1 MTSVNFNGLE
11 PREGDISVEESI
23 LVQGARE
30 HNLRNI
36 DVQLPKDKLI
46 VFTGVSGSGKSSMAI
61 DTVYAE
67 GQRRYI
73 ESLSAYARQF
83 LGQLGKPDVDEI
95 VGLSPS
101 IAIDQGSTGHN
112 PRSTVATVTEVYDY
126 LRVLYA
132 RVGQSH
138 CPECG
143 HEVGSQTPADIVQ
156 ALLDY
161 PERTRL
167 IILAPLFR
175 GSRGAHEREFADLR
189 KAGFARLRVDGEIYE
204 LRPGFTLNPN
214 QRHDIDVVI
223 DRIVIKDGVEPRVA
237 QAVET
242 ALMRG
247 DGSLLVHIVPT
258 EGERSPFAS
267 REDDL
272 LFSENHTCPHCR
284 ISFMRPEPRH
294 FSFNNPDGMCENC
307 RGLGVQMGISPKSM
321 VPDETLSMMQG
332 AVSVWGPLDKQ
343 RADKEKVIAE
353 ALAKHLGF
361 NLKTPWKDLTAAQ
374 QHAILYGTGDDILTI
389 TAPNKDGN
397 TDTVPTNTGNTGNTG
412 RKRRGKKRRRRKR
425 KPQQQQQRQRQYR
438 VHFLG
443 IIPTE
448 EEKYGFEMGEIA
460 EDAFPENFVRMPCR
474 TCDGTR
480 LNPWVRAVTLSD
492 TSITDVL
499 EMSIQDAAKFFG
511 ELVLSERETF
521 IASELLKEIRGRLG
535 FLMDVGLGYLTLAR
549 PAPTLS
555 GGEAQRIRLASQVG
569 AGLRDVT
576 YVLDEPSIGLH
587 PRDHAGLLMTLLN
600 LRDQGNTVI
609 VVEHDEATMLVAD
622 LIVDFGPGAG
632 IKGGQITDIGTPAQ
646 FVEESHTLT
655 AQYLRGDK
663 VIVQPE
669 SRRPTGDTWVQICNA
684 RQNNL
689 QGISPKIPVG
699 TLCCVTGVSGSGKSS
714 LIHDILYSALARD
727 LMKAKT
733 VPGDYDDIRGAVKGK
748 NVPVSRVIDKI
759 ININMAPI
767 GRTPRSNA
775 ATYTK
780 VFDSIRA
787 LYAGLPEAKLRGYK
801 PGRFSFNVPGGRCE
815 ACNGNGAKK
824 VDMGLLSDVWVECE
838 VCEGKRF
845 NSETLVIKYKEKNIS
860 EVLEMDIDTALTHFA
875 DIPKVTR
882 GLKLLHDVGLDYIKL
897 GQPAPTLSGGEAQRI
912 KLSREL
918 SKRGTGKTLY
928 ILDEPTTGLH
938 FDDVNKL
945 LMILHRLVD
954 DGNTVVVVEHNLE
967 VINSADY
974 LIDLG
979 PEGGV
984 GGGTIVAVG
993 TPEQIAEMPESYT
1006 GQALRGDFDICSSS
1020 DPNEPQGVIADSN
1033 EIVARNEVE
1042 EFLRGRFLG
1051 YTEPDVKPPIHL
1063 NEPQG
1068 KIENIAVR
1076 GATENNLKNIDID
1089 IPHRKMTALTGVSG
1103 SGKTSLALDT
1113 VYAEGQ
1119 RRYIETLSTYA
1130 RQFIGQMEKPKVS
1143 KIEGLS
1149 PAIAISHANAGQN
1162 PRSTVATITEIHDGL
1177 RTLYARWGKPYCPD
1191 CQVEVQSQT
1200 AEEITEQV
1208 FEILHKQQ
1216 VDVLAPLTNFLLL
1229 PGGRKGVIRGKMV
1242 DVNAGESAY
1251 GLKGNENYADVF
1263 RRLQR
1268 AGFVRVQIDG
1278 KIHRLDAVPKLS
1290 KGIRHEIFIVIDR
1303 VELVDEE
1310 RSRFTEAIEL
1320 ALLQSGGFVLI
1331 EKRKGGRTTGRHFFS
1346 EHAMCRSCGNNFGQL
1361 TPRHF
1366 SFNNKIGACDSCD
1379 GRGIKIHP
1387 PHDTCNQCHGTRL
1400 KPFPSCVRF
1409 EDMTVSELMAL
1420 SITEIIEFFNARL
1433 KQIEVQ
1439 ITDEAQ
1445 SGNGDPSVPK
1455 GVSTS
1460 RATHPALHIHTSPEF
1475 EAEVLRQIRTRLQFL
1490 EDIGLGYLAL
1500 ERGAPTLSGGEMR
1513 RIQLASQL
1521 GSGLTGVTYILD
1533 EPSIGLH
1540 PRDQERLIS
1549 ALKELRDIG
1558 NSVLVVEHDRDT
1570 ILAADHVIDFG
1581 PQAGKG
1587 GGQIVAVGT
1596 PDTFT
1601 NGDTPLQD
1609 VDKNPTTKSLTQA
1622 YLSNEVEIPV
1632 PKTRRKGTGK
1642 QLAIFGAETN
1652 NLKNINVKIPL
1663 GTLTCVTGVSGCG
1676 KSSLVEGT
1684 LKPALESR
1692 SSIKAG
1698 NPEDQ
1703 RYTHQLGDGN
1713 REPIYNN
1720 YGLPEYRSIRGVSYI
1735 KRLINV
1741 DQKAIGETPRSNPAT
1756 YTDLFTRIRE
1766 LFAEQHDAKSRG
1778 YSISMFSFNLASG
1791 QCHVCEGHRFNRV
1804 EMHFLPDIWIPCET
1818 CNSTGYSM
1826 ETLEIRYNG
1835 KNIAEVLNMTV
1846 DEALEFFAESPRICR
1861 TLQMLADVGL
1871 GYIELGQSAT
1881 TLSGGEAQRVKL
1893 AKELARRQTGST
1905 LYIMDEPTTGL
1916 HFEDIQKLLKVLN
1929 RLVDAGNT
1937 IIAVE
1942 HNIDVIKSADWIIDL
1957 GPEGSKGGGE
1967 VVAMGTPEKVAKV
1980 QESHTAR
1987 FLREVL

>member
-1 MTSVNFNGLE
+1 MT
-11 PREGDISVEESI
+11 EESI
-23 LVQGARE
+23 LVHGARE
-30 HNLRNI
+30 HNLKNVDIR
-36 DVQLPKDKLI
+36 LPKDKLI
-46 VFTGVSGSGKSSMAI
+46 VFTGVSGSGKSSLAI
-61 DTVYAE
+61 DTLYAE

-112 PRSTVATVTEVYDY
+112 PRSTVATVTEIYDY
-126 LRVLYA
+126 IRVLYA
-132 RVGQSH
+132 RVGQLH
-138 CPECG
+138 CPDCG
-143 HEVGSQTPADIVQ
+143 GEVGSQTAADIVE
-156 ALLDY
+156 ALLAY

-167 IILAPLFR
+167 IILAPILR
-175 GSRGAHEREFADLR
+175 GSRGAHEKELEDLR
-189 KAGFARLRVDGEIYE
+189 KAGFARLRINGDIYE
-204 LRPGFTLNPN
+204 LRPGLTLSPN
-214 QRHDIDVVI
+214 RRHDIDVII
-223 DRIVIKDGVEPRVA
+223 DRIVIKEGVESRVA
-237 QAVET
+237 QAVDT
-242 ALMRG
+242 ALLRG
-247 DGSLLVHIVPT
+247 DGSLLVYVVPH
-258 EGERSPFAS
+258 EGEAS
-267 REDDL
+267 SFISEEDDL
-272 LFSENHTCPHCR
+272 LFSEDYTCAQCR
-284 ISFMRPEPRH
+284 ISFVEPEPRH
-294 FSFNNPDGMCENC
+294 FSFNNPDGMCEKC
-307 RGLGVQMGISPKSM
+307 RGLGVEMGILPKLII
-321 VPDETLSMMQG
+321 PDDTLSIMQG
-332 AVSVWGPLDKQ
+332 AISLWGPLNT
-343 RADKEKVIAE
+343 RRSLKERVIVE
-353 ALAKHLGF
+353 ALAKHLQF
-361 NLKTPWKDLTAAQ
+361 DVNTPWKDLTPKQ
-374 QHAILYGTGDDILTI
+374 QHAILYGTGDAVLTI
-389 TAPNKDGN
+389 VTPRS
-397 TDTVPTNTGNTGNTG
+397 T
-412 RKRRGKKRRRRKR
+412 RRKR
-425 KPQQQQQRQRQYR
+425 TEYR
-438 VHFLG
+438 ARFHG

-448 EEKYGFEMGEIA
+448 EQKYQFDDNDDTDTET
-460 EDAFPENFVRMPCR
+460 FPDYFVKMPCR

-480 LNPWVRAVTLSD
+480 LNPWVKAVTIGQ
-492 TSITDVL
+492 TPITDLL
-499 EMSIQDAAKFFG
+499 EMSIQDATEFFNN
-511 ELVLSERETF
+511 LVLPERETF

-600 LRDQGNTVI
+600 LRNQGNTVI

-622 LIVDFGPGAG
+622 WIVDFGPGAG
-632 IKGGQITDIGTPAQ
+632 IKGGKITDIAPPAA
-646 FVEESHTLT
+646 FIKESETLT

-669 SRRPTGDTWVQICNA
+669 CRRQTADRWVQIRDA

-689 QGISPKIPVG
+689 KGISPKIPVG
-699 TLCCVTGVSGSGKSS
+699 TLSCVTGVSGSGKSS
-714 LIHDILYSALARD
+714 LIHDILYCALARD

-733 VPGDYDDIRGAVKGK
+733 VPGDYGDIRGILDGK
-748 NVPVSRVIDKI
+748 DVAISEVIDKI
-759 ININMAPI
+759 INIDMAPI

-780 VFDSIRA
+780 VFDNIRA

-801 PGRFSFNVPGGRCE
+801 PGRFSFNVAGGRCE
-815 ACNGNGAKK
+815 ACRGNGAKK

-845 NSETLVIKYKEKNIS
+845 NAETLAIRYKGKNIS
-860 EVLEMDIDTALTHFA
+860 EVLEMDIETALAHFS
-875 DIPKVTR
+875 DIPKIAR

-918 SKRGTGKTLY
+918 AKRGTGKTLY

-954 DGNTVVVVEHNLE
+954 EGNTVVVVEHNLE

-984 GGGTIVAVG
+984 GGGSIVAVG
-993 TPEQIAEMPESYT
+993 TPEEIADAPASYT
-1006 GQALRGDFDICSSS
+1006 GRALRGDYDISRNVQ
-1020 DPNEPQGVIADSN
+1020 DLEPEFAPELLRETEEAADT
-1033 EIVARNEVE
+1033 IV
-1042 EFLRGRFLG
+1042 
-1051 YTEPDVKPPIHL
+1051 
-1063 NEPQG
+1063 
-1068 KIENIAVR
+1068 VR
-1076 GATENNLKNIDID
+1076 GATENNLKNVDID

-1113 VYAEGQ
+1113 IYAEGQ

-1191 CQVEVQSQT
+1191 CLEEVQPQS
-1200 AEEITEQV
+1200 AAEITENMYERLYEQR
-1208 FEILHKQQ
+1208 
-1216 VDVLAPLTNFLLL
+1216 VDVLAPLTNFVLL
-1229 PGGRKGVIRGKMV
+1229 PEDGEVARGKVV
-1242 DVNAGESAY
+1242 DVDANESAY
-1251 GLKGNENYADVF
+1251 GLKGNEDYADVF
-1263 RRLQR
+1263 SRLQR
-1268 AGFVRVQIDG
+1268 AGFARVQIDG
-1278 KIHRLDAVPKLS
+1278 EIHRLDEAPKLS
-1290 KGIRHEIFIVIDR
+1290 RGIHHELFIVIDR

-1310 RSRFTEAIEL
+1310 RSRFTEAVEL

-1331 EKRKGGRTTGRHFFS
+1331 EKPARGKTAERYFLS

-1366 SFNNKIGACDSCD
+1366 SFNNKVGACDACD
-1379 GRGIKIHP
+1379 GRGRNVHP
-1387 PHDTCNQCHGTRL
+1387 PYDACNRCHGERL
-1400 KPFPSCVRF
+1400 KPFPSCVMF
-1409 EDMTVSELMAL
+1409 QDKTISALMAL
-1420 SITEIIEFFNARL
+1420 SITEIIGFFNERL
-1433 KQIEVQ
+1433 ESIAAE
-1439 ITDEAQ
+1439 IAAAD
-1445 SGNGDPSVPK
+1445 SGCQCCEPDIAA
-1455 GVSTS
+1455 VSTS
-1460 RATHPALHIHTSPEF
+1460 RATHPALHVHTSPEF
-1475 EAEVLRQIRTRLQFL
+1475 EAEVLEQIQTRLQFL

-1500 ERGAPTLSGGEMR
+1500 DRGAPTLSGGEMR

-1540 PRDQERLIS
+1540 PRDQERLIA

-1558 NSVLVVEHDRDT
+1558 NSVLVVEHDRET
-1570 ILAADHVIDFG
+1570 ILAADHIVDFG

-1587 GGQIVAVGT
+1587 GGQVVAIGT

-1601 NGDTPLQD
+1601 DRTDSP
-1609 VDKNPTTKSLTQA
+1609 KKSLTQV
-1622 YLSNEVEIPV
+1622 YLSDEVDIPV
-1632 PKTRRKGTGK
+1632 PKTRRQGTGK
-1642 QLAIFGAETN
+1642 QLTISGVRTN
-1652 NLKNINVKIPL
+1652 NLRDINVKVPL

-1692 SSIKAG
+1692 SSIKTG
-1698 NPEDQ
+1698 DPKNT
-1703 RYTHQLGDGN
+1703 RYTHYLRDGG
-1713 REPIYNN
+1713 REPVYND
-1720 YGLPEYRSIRGVSYI
+1720 YGAPSYESIRGVSHI

-1756 YTDLFTRIRE
+1756 YTDLFTKIRE
-1766 LFAEQHDAKSRG
+1766 LYAEQHDAKQRG
-1778 YSISMFSFNLASG
+1778 YSRGAFSFNLAQG

-1804 EMHFLPDIWIPCET
+1804 EMHFLPDVWMPCEA
-1818 CNSTGYSM
+1818 CNSTGYSK

-1835 KNIAEVLNMTV
+1835 KNIAEVLKMTV
-1846 DEALEFFAESPRICR
+1846 DEALLFFKESPRICR
-1861 TLQMLADVGL
+1861 TLQMLTDVGL

-1916 HFEDIQKLLKVLN
+1916 HFDDIQKLLKVLN
-1929 RLVDAGNT
+1929 RLVNAGNT

-1942 HNIDVIKSADWIIDL
+1942 HNIDVIKSADWVIDL
-1957 GPEGSKGGGE
+1957 GPEGSKGGGNL
-1967 VVAMGTPEKVAKV
+1967 VAMGTPEDVAQV

>member
-1 MTSVNFNGLE
+1 MT
-11 PREGDISVEESI
+11 EESI
-23 LVQGARE
+23 HVQGARE

-36 DVQLPKDKLI
+36 DIQLPKDKLI
-46 VFTGVSGSGKSSMAI
+46 VFTGVSGSGKSSLAI

-95 VGLSPS
+95 IGLSPS
-101 IAIDQGSTGHN
+101 IAINQGSTGHN
-112 PRSTVATVTEVYDY
+112 PRSTVATVTEIYDY

-132 RVGQSH
+132 RVGQFR

-143 HEVGSQTPADIVQ
+143 REVGSQTAADIVK

-161 PERTRL
+161 PQRTRL
-167 IILAPLFR
+167 MILAPIFR
-175 GSRGAHEREFADLR
+175 GSRGAHEKEIEDLR
-189 KAGFARLRVDGEIYE
+189 NAGFARLRVDGEIHE
-204 LRPGFTLNPN
+204 LRPGFALSRH
-214 QRHDIDVVI
+214 QRHDIDLVI
-223 DRIVIKDGVEPRVA
+223 DRIIIKAGIEPRVS
-237 QAVET
+237 QAVNT
-242 ALMRG
+242 ALLRG
-247 DGSLLVHIVPT
+247 DGNILVQIVPI
-258 EGERSPFAS
+258 GDGNSPFLS
-267 REDDL
+267 GEDDL
-272 LFSENHTCPHCR
+272 LFSEDYTCSHCR
-284 ISFMRPEPRH
+284 ISFVKPEPRH

-307 RGLGVQMGISPKSM
+307 SGLGTQMGILPQLIIA
-321 VPDETLSMMQG
+321 DDTLSITEG
-332 AVSVWGPLDKQ
+332 AISLSGSLDKRD
-343 RADKEKVIAE
+343 RATEISIME
-353 ALAKHLGF
+353 ALAKHLEF
-361 NLKTPWKDLTAAQ
+361 DITTPWKNLTPEQ
-374 QHAILYGTGDDILTI
+374 QSAILYGTGDDILTI
-389 TAPNKDGN
+389 TTPR
-397 TDTVPTNTGNTGNTG
+397 TDTDNK
-412 RKRRGKKRRRRKR
+412 RKQRRR
-425 KPQQQQQRQRQYR
+425 YR
-438 VHFLG
+438 ARFHG
-443 IIPTE
+443 IITAAE
-448 EEKYGFEMGEIA
+448 QKYRFGNDDETN
-460 EDAFPENFVRMPCR
+460 EDEFPDYFVKMPCR
-474 TCDGTR
+474 TCKGTR
-480 LNPWVRAVTLSD
+480 LNSWIKAVTIND
-492 TSITDVL
+492 IPITDIL
-499 EMSIQDAAKFFG
+499 DMSIQSATEFFNT
-511 ELVLSERETF
+511 LVLPEREAF
-521 IASELLKEIRGRLG
+521 IAEELLKEIRGRLG
-535 FLMDVGLGYLTLAR
+535 FLIGVGLGYLTLAR
-549 PAPTLS
+549 CAPTLS

-587 PRDHAGLLMTLLN
+587 PRDHAGLLKTLLN
-600 LRDQGNTVI
+600 LRNQGNTVI

-622 LIVDFGPGAG
+622 WIVDFGPGAG
-632 IKGGQITDIGTPAQ
+632 IKGGKVTDMGTPAQ
-646 FVEESHTLT
+646 FVKESNTLT

-663 VIVQPE
+663 MIVQPE
-669 SRRPTGDTWVQICNA
+669 SRRPTGDKWVQVSKA

-689 QGISPKIPVG
+689 KGINPKIPIG

-714 LIHDILYSALARD
+714 LIHDILYNALARD

-733 VPGDYDDIRGAVKGK
+733 VPGAYAKIQGVVKGK
-748 NVPVSRVIDKI
+748 NGPVSDVIDKI

-780 VFDSIRA
+780 VFDAIRS
-787 LYAGLPEAKLRGYK
+787 LYAGLPDAKLRGYK
-801 PGRFSFNVPGGRCE
+801 PGRFSFNVSGGRCE

-824 VDMGLLSDVWVECE
+824 VDMGVLSDVWVECE

-845 NSETLVIKYKEKNIS
+845 NSETLAIKYKGKNIA

-875 DIPKVTR
+875 DIPRIAR
-882 GLKLLHDVGLDYIKL
+882 GLQLLHDVGLDYIKL

-945 LMILHRLVD
+945 LTILHRLVD

-974 LIDLG
+974 IIDLG
-979 PEGGV
+979 PEGGT
-984 GGGTIVAVG
+984 GGGAIVAVG
-993 TPEQIAEMPESYT
+993 TPEEIAEIPESYT
-1006 GQALRGDFDICSSS
+1006 GQALRGEFDIWR
-1020 DPNEPQGVIADSN
+1020 EAKQG
-1033 EIVARNEVE
+1033 
-1042 EFLRGRFLG
+1042 LM
-1051 YTEPDVKPPIHL
+1051 KPELAEAFGQSQETRTAITV
-1063 NEPQG
+1063 QG
-1068 KIENIAVR
+1068 A
-1076 GATENNLKNIDID
+1076 AENNLKNIDID

-1113 VYAEGQ
+1113 IYAEGQ

-1149 PAIAISHANAGQN
+1149 PAIAIAHANAGQN

-1191 CQVEVQSQT
+1191 CFEIIRSQT
-1200 AEEITEQV
+1200 AEEITDRIFELVGEQR
-1208 FEILHKQQ
+1208 
-1216 VDVLAPLTNFLLL
+1216 VDVLAPLTNFMLVPSSKTGAL
-1229 PGGRKGVIRGKMV
+1229 KGKII
-1242 DVNAGESAY
+1242 DINASESAY
-1251 GLKGNENYADVF
+1251 GIKGPEEYADVF

-1268 AGFVRVQIDG
+1268 AGFIRVQIDG
-1278 KIHRLDAVPKLS
+1278 KIYRVDEAPTLRR
-1290 KGIRHEIFIVIDR
+1290 GIHHEISIVIDR
-1303 VELVDEE
+1303 VALAAEE
-1310 RSRFTEAIEL
+1310 KSRFTEAIEL

-1331 EKRKGGRTTGRHFFS
+1331 EKNTRSEALERHFFS
-1346 EHAMCRSCGNNFGQL
+1346 EHAMCPSCGNNFGQL

-1366 SFNNKIGACDSCD
+1366 SFNNKIGACDFCN
-1379 GRGIKIHP
+1379 GRGRNIHP
-1387 PHDTCNQCHGTRL
+1387 PYDACNQCHGTRL
-1400 KPFPSCVRF
+1400 KPFPSSVKF
-1409 EDMTVSELMAL
+1409 EEVTIAELMAL
-1420 SITEIIEFFNARL
+1420 SIAETIEFFNARL
-1433 KQIEVQ
+1433 KQIEPKIVFN
-1439 ITDEAQ
+1439 DAEA
-1445 SGNGDPSVPK
+1445 SRSDLRVAT

-1460 RATHPALHIHTSPEF
+1460 RATHPALHVQTSPEF
-1475 EAEVLRQIRTRLQFL
+1475 EGEVLSQIQTRLQFL

-1500 ERGAPTLSGGEMR
+1500 DRGAPTLSGGEMR

-1549 ALKELRDIG
+1549 ALKELRNIG

-1587 GGQIVAVGT
+1587 GGEIIAVGP

-1601 NGDTPLQD
+1601 NSATPTQEAAQKSS
-1609 VDKNPTTKSLTQA
+1609 VKSLTRA
-1622 YLSNEVEIPV
+1622 YLSNAVAIPV
-1632 PKTRRKGTGK
+1632 PETRRKGRGK
-1642 QLAIFGAETN
+1642 KLAIYGAKTN
-1652 NLKNINVKIPL
+1652 NLKDIDVKIPF

-1692 SSIKAG
+1692 SAIRTNEPK
-1698 NPEDQ
+1698 DQ
-1703 RYTHQLGDGN
+1703 RYGHSMADGH
-1713 REPIYNN
+1713 REPIYND
-1720 YGLPEYRSIRGVSYI
+1720 YGLPVYDSIRGVSHI

-1756 YTDLFTRIRE
+1756 YTDLFTKIRE
-1766 LFAEQHDAKSRG
+1766 LFAEQHDAKMRG
-1778 YSISMFSFNLASG
+1778 FTSGVFSFNVSAG

-1804 EMHFLPDIWIPCET
+1804 EMHFLPDVWMPCET
-1818 CNSTGYSM
+1818 CHSTGYSPD
-1826 ETLEIRYNG
+1826 TLQIRYNG
-1835 KNIAEVLNMTV
+1835 KNIAEVLDMTV
-1846 DEALEFFAESPRICR
+1846 DEALTFFSENSRICR

-1871 GYIELGQSAT
+1871 GYIQLGQSAT

-1893 AKELARRQTGST
+1893 AKELSRRQTGST

-1916 HFEDIQKLLKVLN
+1916 HFDDIQKLLKVLN
-1929 RLVDAGNT
+1929 QLVDAGNT

-1957 GPEGSKGGGE
+1957 GPEGNKGGGE